1 MRILVNGDSNM
12 CGEELEDCSL
22 GISSQIAQIL
32 GAEINN
38 LSVSGSSNDRI
49 YDSTTNYIQTQPRP
63 DLVLIGWSEMCRV
76 QWFLDDVHSFGEF
89 VEINNLGVGRR
100 EYPDKYTRRLERWH
114 EISNNL
120 EFRTHLSYYWHERIY
135 NLHKFLQ
142 SRYIKHLF
150 FHSFHDFKIYDVKDQ
165 LNWNNCFMDP
175 YNGDNTYTQW
185 CAKLGYKEITPGWYH
200 YEPAGQRAWAE
211 RVVDHIRKYKI
222 I

>member
-12 CGEELEDCSL
+12 CGEELEDRSL
-22 GISSQIAQIL
+22 GISSQVAQIL
-32 GAEINN
+32 GADINN
-38 LSVSGSSNDRI
+38 ISLSGSSNDRI
-49 YDSTTNYIQTQPRP
+49 YNSTMNYVLNQPKP

-76 QWFLDDVHSFGEF
+76 QWFLDDIDPVGEF

-100 EYPDKYTRRLERWH
+100 EYPEHYARRLERWH

-120 EFRTHLSYYWHERIY
+120 EFRTHLSFYWHERIY

-142 SRYIKHLF
+142 SRGIKHLF
-150 FHSFHDFKIYDVKDQ
+150 FHSFHDFKVTDTDDH
-165 LNWNNCFMDP
+165 LDWANCFMDP
-175 YNGDNTYTQW
+175 YNWDNTYVHW
-185 CAKLGYKEITPGWYH
+185 CADQGYKEITPGWYH

-211 RVVDHIRKYKI
+211 RIVDYIKQHSI